1 MNDFRY
7 AWRGLQR
14 SPALTMASIVSLG
27 LGIGASMAI
36 FSVSNAVILRLL
48 PVHQPS
54 ELVLLR
60 YVSQKGNIFDTFG
73 YDEYLTFR
81 AVPGV
86 LAGLAAVYPADMNLS
101 SDEATER
108 VSGQLVSGN
117 YFQVL
122 GVQPQAGRLIGPDD
136 DRSAGGSAV
145 CVIASGLWHRRFGS
159 APDVAGRQIRIN
171 GRAYSILGVTP
182 ESFGGTQQGDDVQVY
197 VPLMMAAEISSRP
210 VDAKLQP
217 PFLKWDGWLQ
227 FIGRLKTGIS
237 RAQAEAAL
245 DARFAQLP
253 VAHRQFTFE
262 LSGRHGAPGPRSR
275 LLVADG
281 SQGFSDLRLEYE
293 RPLRILLFLAGLLLS
308 IACANV
314 ANLLLVR
321 ATGRRKEIAIRIAL
335 GGGPW
340 ALVRQ
345 LMAESLLLA
354 AGGAACGVLLSVWM
368 ADLLLQLAEATPGN
382 QIDARPDWVVLAFL
396 LSITCAT
403 AVLFGLAP
411 AAATLKARVADALKN
426 QGAGSGRRRGYLG
439 GLLVVGQVALSVTLL
454 AGAGLLLRSL
464 HNLQSIQPGFQAE
477 NGAGNVI
484 LASLNP
490 DANRYTEAQSRTLF
504 TNLIERAEAIPGVK
518 AVSAALV
525 SPLSGNLWLYT
536 VKVPSYS
543 PALHEAPQ
551 AYFNAVGPGY
561 FASIGSAL
569 VRGRE
574 FTRADRA
581 GAPPVALVNES
592 MGKKFWP
599 GRNPVGE
606 RFTIGGD
613 RPVEVVGVVR
623 DSIYRELREP
633 KQAVVYVPLLQ
644 GDFRSATLDLRV
656 AGDPSR
662 VFNELRTLAHQ
673 IDGNVPLFDLR
684 TLQAQIAGTLS
695 PERMLAVIST
705 LFSIMAM
712 LLAAMGLYGVLAYA
726 VAQRSREIGIRMAL
740 GAAQNQVIGAVIRD
754 ALRMVAAGL
763 ALGIPLSLAATR
775 WIASFL
781 YGLRPGDP
789 LTYCA
794 VIALLCAA
802 SLAAALVPSRR
813 AARVD
818 PMVALRCD

>member
-7 AWRGLQR
+7 AWRGLRR
-14 SPALTMASIVSLG
+14 SPALTTAGILSLG

-36 FSVSNAVILRLL
+36 FSVSNAVILRPL
-48 PVHQPS
+48 PVPRPS

-60 YVSQKGNIFDTFG
+60 YISQKGNIFDTFG

-86 LAGLAAVYPADMNLS
+86 LAGLAAVYPADMNLA

-136 DRSAGGSAV
+136 DRNAGGSPV

-159 APDVAGRQIRIN
+159 APDVAGWQIRIN

-182 ESFGGTQQGDDVQVY
+182 ESFGGTQQGGDVEVY

-217 PFLKWDGWLQ
+217 PFLNWNDWLQ
-227 FIGRLKTGIS
+227 FVGRLKPGVS
-237 RAQAEAAL
+237 SAQAETAL

-262 LSGRHGAPGPRSR
+262 MSNRHGAPGPRSR

-281 SQGFSDLRLEYE
+281 RQGFGGLRLEYE
-293 RPLRILLFLAGLLLS
+293 RPLRILLVLAGLLLS

-314 ANLLLVR
+314 ANLLLAR

-354 AGGAACGVLLSVWM
+354 AGGAASGVLLSVWM
-368 ADLLLQLAEATPGN
+368 ADLLLQLADATPGN
-382 QIDARPDWVVLAFL
+382 HIDARPDWVVLAFL
-396 LSITCAT
+396 LSITCVT
-403 AVLFGLAP
+403 ALLFGLAP

-426 QGAGSGRRRGYLG
+426 QGAGSGRRRGNLG

-464 HNLQSIQPGFQAE
+464 HNLQSIQPGFQAD
-477 NGAGNVI
+477 NVV

-490 DANRYTEAQSRTLF
+490 GANRYTEAQSRTLF
-504 TNLIERAEAIPGVK
+504 TNLLERAEAIPGVK

-536 VKVPSYS
+536 VEVPSYR
-543 PALHEAPQ
+543 PALHEKPL
-551 AYFNAVGPGY
+551 AYFNAVGPAY

-569 VRGRE
+569 LRGRE

-581 GAPPVALVNES
+581 GAPPVAMVNEA
-592 MGKKFWP
+592 MAKKFWP
-599 GRNPVGE
+599 GRDPVGA
-606 RFTIGGD
+606 RLTIGGD

-633 KQAVVYVPLLQ
+633 KQVVVYVPLLQ
-644 GDFRSATLDLRV
+644 GDFRSATVDLRV
-656 AGDPSR
+656 AGDPSP
-662 VFNELRTLAHQ
+662 VFNELRAMARQ
-673 IDGNVPLFDLR
+673 IDGNVPLFDMR

-695 PERMLAVIST
+695 PERMLAEIST
-705 LFSIMAM
+705 LFSVMAM
-712 LLAAMGLYGVLAYA
+712 LLAAVGLYGVLAYA

-740 GAAQNQVIGAVIRD
+740 GAAQNRVIGAVIRD
-754 ALRMVAAGL
+754 ALRMLAAGL

-781 YGLRPGDP
+781 YGLRPSDP

-802 SLAAALVPSRR
+802 SLAAAFVPSRR

>member
-7 AWRGLQR
+7 AWRGLCR
-14 SPALTMASIVSLG
+14 SPVLAATGVVSLG

-36 FSVSNAVILRLL
+36 FSVSNAVILRTL
-48 PVHQPS
+48 PVRQPMD
-54 ELVLLR
+54 LVLLR

-73 YDEYLTFR
+73 YEEYVTFR
-81 AVPGV
+81 SVPGV
-86 LAGLAAVYPADMNLS
+86 LDGLAGVYRADMNIA
-101 SDEATER
+101 SDEATEQ

-122 GVQPQAGRLIGPDD
+122 GVRPQIGRLIAPDD
-136 DRSAGGSAV
+136 DRNAGAHPV

-159 APDVAGRQIRIN
+159 APDIAGRPIRIN

-182 ESFGGTQQGDDVQVY
+182 ENFGGTDQGGDTQIY

-210 VDAKLQP
+210 SDATAQP
-217 PFLKWDGWLQ
+217 PFLKWSDWLQ
-227 FIGRLKTGIS
+227 MIGRLQPGVS
-237 RAQAEAAL
+237 RAQAQAVL
-245 DARFAQLP
+245 DARFEELP
-253 VAHRQFTFE
+253 LARRKTTFE
-262 LSGRHGAPGPRSR
+262 MAARHGAPGSRSR
-275 LLVADG
+275 LLVVDG
-281 SQGFSDLRLEYE
+281 RQGFDALRLEYE
-293 RPLRILLFLAGLLLS
+293 RPLRILLFLAALLLS

-314 ANLLLVR
+314 ANLLLAR

-368 ADLLLQLAEATPGN
+368 TDMLLRLADSGQDIH
-382 QIDARPDWVVLAFL
+382 IDARPDWVVLAFL
-396 LSITCAT
+396 LAVTCTT

-426 QGAGSGRRRGYLG
+426 QGAGSGRRRGNLG
-439 GLLVVGQVALSVTLL
+439 GLLVVAQVALSVTLL
-454 AGAGLLLRSL
+454 AGAGLLVRSL
-464 HNLQSIQPGFQAE
+464 HNLQSIQPGFQAD
-477 NGAGNVI
+477 NVV

-490 DANRYTEAQSRTLF
+490 GGNRYSEAQSRTLF
-504 TNLIERAEAIPGVK
+504 TNLLERAEAVPGVR

-536 VKVPSYS
+536 VAVPSYR
-543 PALHEAPQ
+543 PAAHETPM
-551 AYFNAVGPGY
+551 AYFNAVGPAY
-561 FASIGSAL
+561 FSSLGAAL

-574 FTRADRA
+574 FTGMDRA
-581 GAPPVALVNES
+581 GAPPVAVVNES
-592 MGKKFWP
+592 MAKKFWP
-599 GRNPVGE
+599 GRDPVGE
-606 RFTIGGD
+606 HFTIGGD
-613 RPVEVVGVVR
+613 RPVEVLGVVR

-633 KQAVVYVPLLQ
+633 KQIVVYVPLLQ
-644 GDFRSATLDLRV
+644 GDFRSATLDVRV
-656 AGDPSR
+656 AGDPTR
-662 VFNELRTLAHQ
+662 VFNDLRSVARQ
-673 IDGNVPLFDLR
+673 IDGDVPLFDMR

-695 PERMLAVIST
+695 PERMLAVLST
-705 LFSIMAM
+705 LFSVLAM
-712 LLAAMGLYGVLAYA
+712 LLAAVGLYGVLAYA

-754 ALRMVAAGL
+754 ALRMLAAGL
-763 ALGIPLSLAATR
+763 ALGIPLSMAATR
-775 WIASFL
+775 WIASSL

-794 VIALLCAA
+794 VVAALCAA
-802 SLAAALVPSRR
+802 SMVAAFVPSRR

-818 PMVALRCD
+818 PMVVLRCD